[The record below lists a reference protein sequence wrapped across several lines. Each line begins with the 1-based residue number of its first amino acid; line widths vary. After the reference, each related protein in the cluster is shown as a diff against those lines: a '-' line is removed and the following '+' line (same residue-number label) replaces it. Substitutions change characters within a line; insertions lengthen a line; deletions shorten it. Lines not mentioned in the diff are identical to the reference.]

1 MTCVNGSHN
10 GSVLCFLNCFF
21 TTENALLLNFNLPP
35 VLSTCTYVAISIP
48 RFKLNCAHTH
58 FLGSV
63 LLRGG
68 IFILVTPSTRSY
80 QVPKSQLDNSTP
92 CLYTHFACTYLAI
105 SAQRFKL
112 NCKHSHF
119 PGPSLLGGGVFTL
132 LTPSIS
138 CVYSYT
144 FLAVSWSV

>member
-1 MTCVNGSHN
+1 MREWTTQWKRL
-10 GSVLCFLNCFF
+10 VLFKLLSYHLKCTFIKLQRASCF
-21 TTENALLLNFNLPP
+21 
-35 VLSTCTYVAISIP
+35 VCTYVAISIP

-58 FLGSV
+58 FPGSV

-68 IFILVTPSTRSY
+68 IFILITPSTRSY
-80 QVPKSQLDNSTP
+80 QVPTSQLDNSTP

-119 PGPSLLGGGVFTL
+119 PGPSLLDAGVFAL

-144 FLAVSWSV
+144 FLAISQSV